1 LVNFVLNRDSTEWP
15 GHVILQRQA
24 QETQNMQ
31 VDIGHV
37 FNRLVAQAPV
47 PKPDQQHLKQ
57 QQAGIGGRP
66 TTSETGA

>member
-1 LVNFVLNRDSTEWP
+1 
-15 GHVILQRQA
+15 
-24 QETQNMQ
+24 MQ

-57 QQAGIGGRP
+57 QAGIGRPP